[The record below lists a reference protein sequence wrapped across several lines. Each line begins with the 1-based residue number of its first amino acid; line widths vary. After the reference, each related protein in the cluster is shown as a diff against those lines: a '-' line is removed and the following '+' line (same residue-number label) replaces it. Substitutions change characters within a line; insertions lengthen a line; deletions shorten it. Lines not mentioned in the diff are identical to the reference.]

1 MLLSPEI
8 LTHPSSAGSWREQGE
23 PVPQE
28 ERVPTAGAGGVE
40 SGSADPWRGK
50 GEGHAAPPAI
60 PQHPSSLWS
69 FSAWVGAHRG
79 PGHSPAYHSI
89 LPQPVHI
96 GLHAYNNRGLST
108 TGGAKDSC
116 LFHTQVSFQSGSCC
130 CFPIHGLIYLICF
143 WVAWKILWGY
153 F

>member
-40 SGSADPWRGK
+40 SGSADPWRRE

-60 PQHPSSLWS
+60 PQHPSALWS
-69 FSAWVGAHRG
+69 FSA
-79 PGHSPAYHSI
+79 
-89 LPQPVHI
+89 
-96 GLHAYNNRGLST
+96 
-108 TGGAKDSC
+108 
-116 LFHTQVSFQSGSCC
+116 
-130 CFPIHGLIYLICF
+130 
-143 WVAWKILWGY
+143 
-153 F
+153 